1 MSYVITEERLEKCR
15 QARKIMREEKFEEVR
30 PILGDKAIDEL
41 RDLYN
46 IFDENYYIWLAS
58 LYDPEIG
65 GFYFAQSGRD
75 AKGFLPDIES
85 TVQAL
90 HCTAAMGLTFGKPLK
105 EAYSDKIKE
114 RLVSFTKSLQDPE
127 NGYIYHPQWGRKIN
141 IPRRGRDLN
150 WAVSLMESLDAKFL
164 YPTPLDKKK
173 DGSKSASLPD
183 FLQNIDAFKEYLAAF
198 DLKTRS
204 YWVGNMLQSQT
215 RQIKAAG
222 DDFVRVLFDWLK
234 ENQRSDNGL
243 WQEVTN
249 YDSVNGL
256 MKLSLIYTALEEP
269 IPDSRAALQSAINA
283 ALSDDKITFC
293 CQFYNPFSTMSAIL
307 WNIKK
312 FEGAEEAK
320 VLRDQIIAQ
329 APEIIRKTREKVSL
343 CKNPNTGAFSY
354 NPYGAS
360 MAKVSMMAPVALGLP
375 DDSDVNGGTI
385 CLNGAVRNMCD
396 AFGIKVIP
404 AFCDEDAT
412 LFHDILNN
420 AEQYPKIYEKPEWF
434 EERLRPEGSEW

>member
-1 MSYVITEERLEKCR
+1 MSFVITEERLDKCR
-15 QARKIMREEKFEEVR
+15 EARKIMREERFEAVR
-30 PILGDKAIDEL
+30 PVLGDEAINEL

-58 LYDPEIG
+58 LYDPVIG

-105 EAYSDKIKE
+105 EAYSEKVKE
-114 RLVSFTKSLQDPE
+114 KLVSFTKSLQDPE

-141 IPRRGRDLN
+141 VPRRGRDLN
-150 WAVSLMESLDAKFL
+150 WAVSLMESLDAEFL
-164 YPTPLDKKK
+164 YPTPLDKKA

-183 FLQNIDAFKEYLAAF
+183 FLQSIDAFKEYLAAF

-215 RQIKAAG
+215 SQIKAAG
-222 DDFVRVLFDWLK
+222 DEFVRVLFDWLN
-234 ENQRSDNGL
+234 ENQRTDNGL

-269 IPDSRAALQSAINA
+269 IPNSRAALQSAINA
-283 ALSDDKITFC
+283 VLSDDKITFC
-293 CQFYNPFSTMSAIL
+293 CQVYNPFSTMSGIL

-320 VLRDQIIAQ
+320 LLRDQMIAK
-329 APEIIRKTREKVSL
+329 APEIIRKTREKLSL
-343 CKNPNTGAFSY
+343 FKNPNTGAYSY
-354 NPYGAS
+354 NPYGAPT
-360 MAKVSMMAPVALGLP
+360 AKVSMMAPVALGLP

-396 AFGIKVIP
+396 ALGIKVIP
-404 AFCDEDAT
+404 AFCDEDAA
-412 LFHDILNN
+412 LFHDIINN
-420 AEQYPKIYEKPEWF
+420 MEQYPKIYEKPEWF
-434 EERLRPEGSEW
+434 EERLRPEGAEW